1 MIIEYSIYDIAIS
14 DEELKQNLNAAI
26 NYNPDVI
33 SVLPTHIKLVKQIIS
48 SSIHKNI
55 KISTCIDY
63 PLGILDTKTRHIAVE
78 SAIKSGA
85 EIIAICAQ
93 PYFFCNRKYDKF
105 REDIRSN
112 LEICSKNNVELRYFL
127 EYRVFTYELLYKVA
141 QILLGMGIH
150 IVYPSTGYLLD
161 DINDNLTAAALI
173 NKKVPINIICNGN
186 IWNNSQI
193 NNIFKGKT
201 YGIKVNSINALTLL
215 NQNNIKS

>member
-14 DEELKQNLNAAI
+14 DEELKKNLNEVVT
-26 NYNPDVI
+26 YNPSTI
-33 SVLPTHIKLVKQIIS
+33 SVLPANIKLAKNIVS
-48 SSIHKNI
+48 STNKSI

-63 PLGILDTKTRHIAVE
+63 PLGIFDTKTRNMAVE

-85 EIIAICAQ
+85 DIISVCAQ
-93 PYFFCNRKYDKF
+93 SYFFCNRKYDKF

-112 LEICSKNNVELRYFL
+112 LEICSKNNVKLRYFL
-127 EYRVFTYELLYKVA
+127 EYRVFTYELLYRVS
-141 QILLGMGIH
+141 QILLDLGVDTI
-150 IVYPSTGYLLD
+150 YPSTGYLLD
-161 DINDNLTAAALI
+161 DINDNLVAAALI

-193 NNIFKGKT
+193 NNIFKSKIH
-201 YGIKVNSINALTLL
+201 GIKVNSINGLDLL

>member
-14 DEELKQNLNAAI
+14 DEELKKNLNEVVT
-26 NYNPDVI
+26 YNPNTI
-33 SVLPTHIKLVKQIIS
+33 SVLPANIKLAKNIIS
-48 SSIHKNI
+48 STNKSI

-63 PLGILDTKTRHIAVE
+63 PLGIFDTKTRNMAVE

-85 EIIAICAQ
+85 DIVSVCAQ
-93 PYFFCNRKYDKF
+93 SYFFCNRKYDKF

-112 LEICSKNNVELRYFL
+112 LEICSKNNVKLRYFL
-127 EYRVFTYELLYKVA
+127 EYRVFTYELLYRVS
-141 QILLGMGIH
+141 QILLDLGVDTI
-150 IVYPSTGYLLD
+150 YPSTGYLLD
-161 DINDNLTAAALI
+161 DINDNLVAAALI

-193 NNIFKGKT
+193 NNIFKSKIH
-201 YGIKVNSINALTLL
+201 GIKVNSINGLDLL

>member
-14 DEELKQNLNAAI
+14 DEELKKNLNEVVT
-26 NYNPDVI
+26 YNPSTI
-33 SVLPTHIKLVKQIIS
+33 SVLPANIKLAKNIIS
-48 SSIHKNI
+48 STNKNI

-63 PLGILDTKTRHIAVE
+63 PLGIFDTKTRNLAIE

-85 EIIAICAQ
+85 DIISVCAQ
-93 PYFFCNRKYDKF
+93 SYFFCNRKYDKF

-112 LEICSKNNVELRYFL
+112 LEICSKNNVKLRYFL
-127 EYRVFTYELLYKVA
+127 EYRVFTYELLYRVS
-141 QILLGMGIH
+141 QILLDLGVDTI
-150 IVYPSTGYLLD
+150 YPSTGYLLD
-161 DINDNLTAAALI
+161 DINDNLVAAALI

-193 NNIFKGKT
+193 NNISKSKI
-201 YGIKVNSINALTLL
+201 YGIKVNSINALDLL

>member
-14 DEELKQNLNAAI
+14 DEELKKNLNEVVT
-26 NYNPDVI
+26 YNPSTI
-33 SVLPTHIKLVKQIIS
+33 SVLPANIKLAKNIIS
-48 SSIHKNI
+48 STNKNI

-63 PLGILDTKTRHIAVE
+63 PLGIFDTKTRNLAIE

-85 EIIAICAQ
+85 DIISVCAQ
-93 PYFFCNRKYDKF
+93 SYFFCNRKYDKF

-112 LEICSKNNVELRYFL
+112 LEICSKNNVKLRYFL
-127 EYRVFTYELLYKVA
+127 EYRVFTYELLYRVS
-141 QILLGMGIH
+141 QILLDLGVDTI
-150 IVYPSTGYLLD
+150 YPSTGYLLD
-161 DINDNLTAAALI
+161 DINDNLVAAALI

-193 NNIFKGKT
+193 NNIFKNKI
-201 YGIKVNSINALTLL
+201 YGIKVNSINALDLL